1 MTDMDGLRAENMKEL
16 MNKQDENTKY
26 GTMELNY
33 KRVKK

>member
-26 GTMELNY
+26 RTMELKY